1 VGFGSAH
8 RRLRGSTGGAAAMTV
23 KPEEHRI
30 ERLVLT
36 ARQVTQ
42 RVSLLFLLTLAAGL
56 LLLGRAESVLVKDL
70 ALTIGNATAPV
81 LGALTQSAGGVRRGL
96 DTLHHYLFVF
106 DENARLRMEV
116 ERLHAWEA
124 EAHRLDAENR
134 GLRRLLR
141 VQPEGEV
148 HFVTARAIAEASGP
162 FVRTV
167 LVDAGSDAGVARNQ
181 AVLTA
186 DGLAGRVVSLG
197 PDAARVL
204 LITDINSR
212 IPVLIERSREH
223 GMLSGDNTGRPILE
237 FLPPKV
243 HPAVGERIVT
253 SGDGGV
259 FPPGLPVGVV
269 SRSDESG
276 VRVQPF
282 VDFDRL
288 DYVQIAQFDLS
299 LRADDMMPGLESL
312 PAPASPPDI
321 AATPRSVGSAPKTGA
336 PGAADPEVKPP
347 AGADATARPAPAL
360 PRGARRLPTG
370 WIIQ

>member
-1 VGFGSAH
+1 
-8 RRLRGSTGGAAAMTV
+8 MTV
-23 KPEEHRI
+23 KPEDHRI

-56 LLLGRAESVLVKDL
+56 LLLGRAESVLIKDL

-96 DTLHHYLFVF
+96 DTLHHYLSVF

-124 EAHRLDAENR
+124 EAHRAEAENR
-134 GLRRLLR
+134 SLQRLLR
-141 VQPEGEV
+141 VRPEGV
-148 HFVTARAIAEASGP
+148 VRFVTGRAIAEASGP

-167 LVDAGSDAGVARNQ
+167 LVDAGGDDGVARNQ

-197 PDAARVL
+197 PHAARIL

-212 IPVLIERSREH
+212 IPVLLEHSRER
-223 GMLSGDNTGRPILE
+223 GMLSGDNSGRPILE

-243 HPAVGERIVT
+243 RPAVGQRVVT

-269 SRSDESG
+269 ARSDDSE

-299 LRADDMMPGLESL
+299 LNVDEEMPGLESL
-312 PAPASPPDI
+312 PAPAPLA
-321 AATPRSVGSAPKTGA
+321 AATPKPAEGAAADGPAPPDAETGPGA
-336 PGAADPEVKPP
+336 P
-347 AGADATARPAPAL
+347 ARPAPAV

-370 WIIQ
+370 WIIP

>member
-1 VGFGSAH
+1 
-8 RRLRGSTGGAAAMTV
+8 MTV

-36 ARQVTQ
+36 ARQITQ
-42 RVSLLFLLTLAAGL
+42 RVSLLFLLTLAGGL

-70 ALTIGNATAPV
+70 ALTIGNAAAPV

-96 DTLHHYLFVF
+96 DTLHHYLSVF
-106 DENARLRMEV
+106 DENARLRAEV

-124 EAHRLDAENR
+124 QAHRLEAENHS
-134 GLRRLLR
+134 LRRLLR
-141 VQPEGEV
+141 VRPEGVV
-148 HFVTARAIAEASGP
+148 HFVTGRAIAEASGP

-167 LVDAGSDAGVARNQ
+167 LVDAGGDDGVARNQ

-197 PDAARVL
+197 PRASRVL

-212 IPVLIERSREH
+212 IPVLLEHGREH
-223 GMLSGDNTGRPILE
+223 GMLSGDNTGRPVLE

-243 HPAVGERIVT
+243 HPAVGERVVT

-259 FPPGLPVGVV
+259 FPSGLPIGVV
-269 SRSDESG
+269 VRSADSE

-288 DYVQIAQFDLS
+288 DYVQIAQFDASLS
-299 LRADDMMPGLESL
+299 VDDQIPGLESL
-312 PAPASPPDI
+312 PAPASQPPV
-321 AATPRSVGSAPKTGA
+321 AAPPPEDAAQDDAAQPDHAP
-336 PGAADPEVKPP
+336 DPKPP
-347 AGADATARPAPAL
+347 AARSSGRTQAL
-360 PRGARRLPTG
+360 PHGARRLPDG
-370 WIIQ
+370 WIIP